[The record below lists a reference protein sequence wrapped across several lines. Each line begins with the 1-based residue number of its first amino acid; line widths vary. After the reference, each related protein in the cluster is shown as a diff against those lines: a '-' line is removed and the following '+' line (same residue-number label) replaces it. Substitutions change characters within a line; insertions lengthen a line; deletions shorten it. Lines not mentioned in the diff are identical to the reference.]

1 MDRVQVFTFQTKQ
14 GPNFFINIHNSHL
27 KGIDH
32 DHVRGRRHLSESEI
46 NSEGL
51 GKPNYTCKSAW
62 REKKVTLYLAE
73 SQCIPG
79 QHSTDQQH
87 TEGQTRFAKNTTYRI
102 RDSYNRAHK
111 KVIAVSVSM
120 TSFTVGFYHIFFS
133 GRKMKHEWHTDNN
146 RYEYNGKLNFLP
158 KLSTL
163 KKNFDLRL

>member
-1 MDRVQVFTFQTKQ
+1 MDRVQVFTFQTKR

-32 DHVRGRRHLSESEI
+32 DHVRGRRNLSESEI

-87 TEGQTRFAKNTTYRI
+87 TEGQTRFAKNTTHRI
-102 RDSYNRAHK
+102 RDYCNSAHK

-120 TSFTVGFYHIFFS
+120 TSFTVGFYHIFFEA
-133 GRKMKHEWHTDNN
+133 GRWSTNDILTIIDMNTMESSTF
-146 RYEYNGKLNFLP
+146 FLSFQHW
-158 KLSTL
+158 KRILI
-163 KKNFDLRL
+163 